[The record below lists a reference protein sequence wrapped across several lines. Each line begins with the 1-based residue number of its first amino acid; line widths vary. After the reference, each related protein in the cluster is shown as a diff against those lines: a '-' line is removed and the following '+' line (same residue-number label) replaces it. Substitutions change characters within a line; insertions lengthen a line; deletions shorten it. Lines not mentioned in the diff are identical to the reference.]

1 MAQDYITLPS
11 GLQYRREWEQT
22 DGAVDMRNPKTLKRY
37 TELQDEK
44 YHIDCYKYDCF
55 YAFGQ
60 KQFDENKK
68 RIRPLR
74 DGEKYVSAGAGL
86 YGTRDGLDRLFAAL
100 KDIDEKIKQECDPQ
114 EVYFYEYNNH
124 ECQISWDGD
133 IEPYN
138 IILRIWG
145 KEIAS
150 KIVRV

>member
-37 TELQDEK
+37 TDLQDEK

-55 YAFGQ
+55 YTFGQ

-150 KIVRV
+150 KIERV